1 MSKRSL
7 FIVLGFFGC
16 VASSAQAGV
25 VELESVISGGF
36 HADGVHFHHHAN
48 YHVGYTMPS
57 SPVERRNWFMFNLAD
72 VSGPIV
78 GAKLKL
84 WLSGGETGPMGYL
97 SSDPHEEFMISGT
110 PYPWETFMDAFTGS
124 PAITPPIVADMFT
137 TLGVGVP
144 FGVSLIG
151 PGHAGSYV
159 EIEFTIEGL
168 AALNDSIG
176 SPFMVGGRLTDLHI
190 DEPDPFFPA
199 ELVFAHSDIPH
210 PDYPMPRLELVV
222 IPAPGSA
229 VAVCLGVLVAPT
241 RRRRG

>member
-1 MSKRSL
+1 MSSRV
-7 FIVLGFFGC
+7 FTIVIGMFC
-16 VASSAQAGV
+16 VASSPAQSGV

-36 HADGVHFHHHAN
+36 HADGVHFHHTMN
-48 YHVGYTMPS
+48 YHVGYSIPS
-57 SPVERRNWFMFNLAD
+57 TPIERRNWFMFNLAD

-84 WLSGGETGPMGYL
+84 WLSGGATGPTGYL

-110 PYPWETFMDAFTGS
+110 PYPWEMFMDAFTGS

-144 FGVSLIG
+144 FGFSLIG
-151 PGHAGSYV
+151 PGHAGTDI
-159 EIEFTIEGL
+159 EIEFTLEGL
-168 AALNDSIG
+168 AALNASIG
-176 SPFMVGGRLTDLHI
+176 SPFMIGGRLTDLHP
-190 DEPDPFFPA
+190 DDPDPFFPA

-210 PDYPMPRLELVV
+210 PFYPMPRLELVI

-229 VAVCLGVLVAPT
+229 AVACLGMLLAAN